1 MTEPSPSPIPTTSSG
16 QSRLDWIGPL
26 DNLWANHPFVAFVLG
41 VLITAVLAKIGWA
54 RIQVW
59 RKWRNRQHKQCITR
73 RRQQL
78 PPALPPFTV
87 ESRGRRL
94 ILEPAQPQ
102 HESAPEGMSIVRL
115 LSAKSTP
122 VPFLDRAEALT
133 RLETWAW
140 SEDPFAIYV
149 LGGDGGSGKTRLG
162 VELCRRI
169 TTPDTH
175 HRGAEVWKAG
185 FLQNIKQSDNASSSD
200 DASSLLLVIDY
211 AEGRPD
217 TVKEVINIALRAAED
232 PERRRVRI
240 VFLVRRPAPLSATRQ
255 SSNKWLDALRPQES
269 QNERSFST
277 TKNCPERNETTYLKQ
292 PTNHS
297 PSHLDRHHRTIS
309 SRTSTTLCTPS
320 PFSLQS
326 TPS

>member
-1 MTEPSPSPIPTTSSG
+1 MTEPSPSPIPTTSSS
-16 QSRLDWIGPL
+16 QSWLDSLGPL
-26 DNLWANHPFVAFVLG
+26 DDLWANHPFVAFVLG

-140 SEDPFAIYV
+140 ERGSLRDLRSWRGRRFREDTP
-149 LGGDGGSGKTRLG
+149 
-162 VELCRRI
+162 RRG
-169 TTPDTH
+169 TLPTH
-175 HRGAEVWKAG
+175 HHARH
-185 FLQNIKQSDNASSSD
+185 SSP
-200 DASSLLLVIDY
+200 
-211 AEGRPD
+211 R
-217 TVKEVINIALRAAED
+217 
-232 PERRRVRI
+232 
-240 VFLVRRPAPLSATRQ
+240 
-255 SSNKWLDALRPQES
+255 
-269 QNERSFST
+269 
-277 TKNCPERNETTYLKQ
+277 C
-292 PTNHS
+292 
-297 PSHLDRHHRTIS
+297 
-309 SRTSTTLCTPS
+309 
-320 PFSLQS
+320 
-326 TPS
+326 